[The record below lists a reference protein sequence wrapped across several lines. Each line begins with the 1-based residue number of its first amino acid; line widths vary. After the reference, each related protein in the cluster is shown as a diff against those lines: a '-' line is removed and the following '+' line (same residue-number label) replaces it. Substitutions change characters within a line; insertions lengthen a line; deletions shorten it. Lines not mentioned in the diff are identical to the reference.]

1 MSPSER
7 AFAQLLAKT
16 TLRRIG
22 QIDEIL
28 NQFLEHPLAPRS
40 SRIMH
45 TLRLGVTQLLWLET
59 PPHAAVHSAVEM
71 TKQIKMEKYSGLVNA
86 VLKRVSREGRD
97 IVAAQD
103 AVKLNTPDRQLQS

>member
-1 MSPSER
+1 MAPLGPPVVVAGLPPRSS
-7 AFAQLLAKT
+7 FALHSGGPVVVA
-16 TLRRIG
+16 G
-22 QIDEIL
+22 
-28 NQFLEHPLAPRS
+28 LAPRS

-86 VLKRVSREGRD
+86 VLKRVSRESLRD
-97 IVAAQD
+97 
-103 AVKLNTPDRQLQS
+103 